1 MKRIITT
8 LLLLITLSV
17 SSQSVVKFRSDR
29 FGMAEKINGEWES
42 FSEWNLLSQPA
53 LIVIKDKESVKFYHD
68 GDVLTYDIWDYE
80 HREFEGD
87 RFTSFTTID
96 GNGKQ
101 CVIIL
106 SSEKDENGVHWVNMY
121 FYYNS
126 VKLVYSLY

>member
-1 MKRIITT
+1 MKRIITI
-8 LLLLITLSV
+8 LLLLITFSV

-29 FGMAEKINGEWES
+29 FGVAERINGEWEV

-80 HREFEGD
+80 HKEFEGD